1 MISLRKAMETQVEEA
16 FQTTLE
22 SYRAALVAIGKA
34 GARAFPQAG
43 EHLEQSLLALH
54 QRLTSE
60 APPSLVL
67 EIEEHLEAELQTW
80 GDEAARFYQATSEI
94 SMP

>member
-1 MISLRKAMETQVEEA
+1 MR
-16 FQTTLE
+16 
-22 SYRAALVAIGKA
+22 
-34 GARAFPQAG
+34 GAQHAHEAG

-67 EIEEHLEAELQTW
+67 ETEEHLEAELQTW

-94 SMP
+94 SMPWVDGLSSG